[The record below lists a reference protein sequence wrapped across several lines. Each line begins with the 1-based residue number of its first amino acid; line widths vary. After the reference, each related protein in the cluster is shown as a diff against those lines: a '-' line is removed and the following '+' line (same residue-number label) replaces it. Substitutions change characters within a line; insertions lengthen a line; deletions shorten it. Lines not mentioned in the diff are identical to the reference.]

1 MKFFRILLSILIN
14 CTILQAQNTSKPS
27 LTILNI
33 DAQNIAYD
41 AVQMGNLVRL
51 ELDKLD
57 TFEVMDKYDVAYL
70 VEKNDLAIDNCYG
83 KICLLEVGELLE
95 ADKMLTGSVERYG
108 EIIIVTLR
116 FIDVKKGVIEKTQ
129 VNEFLDLQDELKR
142 MIEISIR
149 DLFGLENDADLVRI
163 LTKKES
169 LENAITLPDEP
180 RLNLSGPRMGVS
192 ILTGETADIFKQ
204 TESQGGFDANP
215 ILFQFGYQFEV
226 QYLNEGSFQGLF
238 EFIPLVSGLEQ
249 GLFVPS
255 ITVLHGLR
263 NNKNGLEFAF
273 GPTFSYSKY
282 ARGFYDEE
290 GVWRLR
296 NEADGQ
302 EVELTSRLDSRGFE
316 ELVSGFVLAAGFTF
330 KSGKLNIP
338 VNAYIVPK
346 RNDFRFGLS
355 F

>member
-1 MKFFRILLSILIN
+1 VN
-14 CTILQAQNTSKPS
+14 CSILQAQNTNKSS
-27 LTILNI
+27 LTVLNV
-33 DAQNIAYD
+33 DAQNIEYD

-70 VEKNDLAIDNCYG
+70 VEKNDLAIENCYG
-83 KICLLEVGELLE
+83 KICLLEVGELLD
-95 ADKMLTGSVERYG
+95 ADKMLTGSVEGYG

-116 FIDVKKGVIEKTQ
+116 FIDVTRGVIERTQ
-129 VNEFLDLQDELKR
+129 VNEFLDLQNEMQR
-142 MIEISIR
+142 MVEISVR
-149 DLFGLENDADLVRI
+149 DLFGLKNDKDLVRI

-180 RLNLSGPRMGVS
+180 RLYLSGPRMGMS
-192 ILTGETADIFKQ
+192 IITGEAADIFKQ
-204 TESQGGFDANP
+204 PESSGGFDANP
-215 ILFQFGYQFEV
+215 VLFQFGYQFEV

-249 GLFVPS
+249 GLFIPS
-255 ITVLHGLR
+255 VTVLHGLR

-282 ARGFYDEE
+282 ARGFYDGE
-290 GVWRLR
+290 GVWRLKS
-296 NEADGQ
+296 EAGERDM
-302 EVELTSRLDSRGFE
+302 EFTTRLDSRGLE
-316 ELVSGFVLAAGFTF
+316 DLVSGFVLAAGFTF

-338 VNAYIVPK
+338 VNAYVVPR
-346 RNDFRFGLS
+346 RNNFRFGLS
-355 F
+355 FGFNAKRK